1 MIMKNNSI
9 VTLVY
14 SSLPLIEKKKE
25 EAWRVRVRVRVRVL
39 WSFSL
44 AYW

>member
-14 SSLPLIEKKKE
+14 SSLPLSEKKKK
-25 EAWRVRVRVRVRVL
+25 EALRVRVRVRVL